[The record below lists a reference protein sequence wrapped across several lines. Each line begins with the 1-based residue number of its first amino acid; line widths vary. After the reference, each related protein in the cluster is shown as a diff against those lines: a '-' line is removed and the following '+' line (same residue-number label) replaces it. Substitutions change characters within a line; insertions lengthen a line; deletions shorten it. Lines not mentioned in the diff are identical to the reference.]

1 MPKKPSPSSSSAK
14 KQPSK
19 SPKKRSSTKAAET
32 NADKQKRATPTQ
44 TRVTNSV
51 IERIRSL
58 VMGHG
63 DVPTPP
69 ATQELHATSNP
80 KMRKPRATPTTPLKK
95 SRAIATKT
103 SKKTVAHV
111 APLAPS
117 LPSPPEDAH
126 MTNTVIA
133 PQHTDVPS
141 ASKAKSSKK
150 PVLDSVEI
158 PFDVDEYLR
167 EKTET
172 TKPQFNRIRELAMAP
187 SSRGWILVN
196 MDEMPF
202 VRTKLERGMHLFWR
216 VPEGIGQMM
225 RGDHIFLWQT
235 GEESGI
241 IGHGYL
247 ADLPMRFHDLNNKEV
262 VHNLQNPGPNSHVVG
277 VRIVSAHQCLTKEIM
292 KSMPITNT
300 ISPPTERLPHRQ
312 PLTTEQIFALL
323 ELWYM

>member
-19 SPKKRSSTKAAET
+19 SPKKRSSTKATET
-32 NADKQKRATPTQ
+32 NADKHTPPSPAQ
-44 TRVTNSV
+44 TRVTDSV
-51 IERIRSL
+51 IERIRSM
-58 VMGHG
+58 VSGHG

-69 ATQELHATSNP
+69 ATQVPHVTSNP
-80 KMRKPRATPTTPLKK
+80 TPKKPRTISNPTSKK
-95 SRAIATKT
+95 PRDTATKT
-103 SKKTVAHV
+103 SKKPAADVE
-111 APLAPS
+111 PLAPS
-117 LPSPPEDAH
+117 QPLPADDH
-126 MTNTVIA
+126 TTNTA
-133 PQHTDVPS
+133 TKPQHTDAPS
-141 ASKAKSSKK
+141 ASKEQSSKK

-167 EKTET
+167 EKAET
-172 TKPQFNRIRELAMAP
+172 TKPQYNRIRELAMAP

-196 MDEMPF
+196 MSGVAF
-202 VRTKLERGMHLFWR
+202 ARTKLERGIHLFWQ
-216 VPEGIGQMM
+216 VPEGIGQTM

-277 VRIVSAHQCLTKEIM
+277 VRVVSAHQCLTKDVI

>member
-1 MPKKPSPSSSSAK
+1 MPKKPSSSSSSSAK

-19 SPKKRSSTKAAET
+19 SPKKRSSTTATET
-32 NADKQKRATPTQ
+32 NADTQELASPAQ

-51 IERIRSL
+51 IERIRSM

-69 ATQELHATSNP
+69 VTQEPHATSNP
-80 KMRKPRATPTTPLKK
+80 TLKKPRATSNPTPKK
-95 SRAIATKT
+95 SRATATKT
-103 SKKTVAHV
+103 SKKPAVDV
-111 APLAPS
+111 EPLVPS
-117 LPSPPEDAH
+117 QPLPADDH
-126 MTNTVIA
+126 TTNTATA
-133 PQHTDVPS
+133 PQHTDAPS
-141 ASKAKSSKK
+141 SPKAKSSKK
-150 PVLDSVEI
+150 PILDSVEI
-158 PFDVDEYLR
+158 PFDVDAYLR
-167 EKTET
+167 EKAET

-202 VRTKLERGMHLFWR
+202 ARTKLERGMHLFWQ

-262 VHNLQNPGPNSHVVG
+262 VHNLQNPGLNSHVVG
-277 VRIVSAHQCLTKEIM
+277 VRIVSAHQYLTKDVI

-300 ISPPTERLPHRQ
+300 ISPPTKRLPYRQ

>member
-1 MPKKPSPSSSSAK
+1 MPKKSSPSSSSTK

-19 SPKKRSSTKAAET
+19 SPKKRSSTTATKT
-32 NADKQKRATPTQ
+32 NVDKQKPALPAQIRATD
-44 TRVTNSV
+44 SL
-51 IERIRSL
+51 IERIRSM
-58 VMGHG
+58 VTGHG
-63 DVPTPP
+63 DVATPLV
-69 ATQELHATSNP
+69 TQVPDATSNP
-80 KMRKPRATPTTPLKK
+80 TPKK
-95 SRAIATKT
+95 SRATATKT
-103 SKKTVAHV
+103 SKEPAADVE
-111 APLAPS
+111 PLAPS
-117 LPSPPEDAH
+117 QPLPADDH
-126 MTNTVIA
+126 TTNTATA
-133 PQHTDVPS
+133 PQHTDAPS
-141 ASKAKSSKK
+141 APKAKSSKK

-167 EKTET
+167 EKAET
-172 TKPQFNRIRELAMAP
+172 KKPQFNRIRELAMAP

-196 MDEMPF
+196 MGGVAF
-202 VRTKLERGMHLFWR
+202 VRTKLERGMHLFWQ

-277 VRIVSAHQCLTKEIM
+277 VRVVSAHQCLTKDVI